1 MGNFILKV
9 IFIDGWNIR
18 RKYFSFGEPLSNCIC
33 KSVESLE
40 EIFVPS
46 DFSVTC
52 IGNF

>member
-33 KSVESLE
+33 KSGRIE
-40 EIFVPS
+40 ENIRS
-46 DFSVTC
+46 
-52 IGNF
+52 